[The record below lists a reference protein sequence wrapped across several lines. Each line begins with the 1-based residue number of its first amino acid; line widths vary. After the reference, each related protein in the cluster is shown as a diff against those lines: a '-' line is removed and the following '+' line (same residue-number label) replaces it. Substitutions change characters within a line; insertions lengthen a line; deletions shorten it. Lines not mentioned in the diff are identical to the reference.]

1 MENRIESSS
10 PALCQSCQGYSAR
23 LARPGRRASIYGY
36 FITRHDDFTRHHLC
50 GKGDPLFVPRGVT
63 LIKSIREKNSGL
75 SSNRLSQEQIGAEF
89 STRICDLE
97 SHINRDEK
105 ETVRVKEGISEEI
118 KRADSESDTTGI
130 PLKAKE
136 TARPSYR
143 RRKLRVYLP

>member
-1 MENRIESSS
+1 
-10 PALCQSCQGYSAR
+10 
-23 LARPGRRASIYGY
+23 
-36 FITRHDDFTRHHLC
+36 
-50 GKGDPLFVPRGVT
+50 VPRGVT
-63 LIKSIREKNSGL
+63 LIKSIREKNGSL

>member
-1 MENRIESSS
+1 M
-10 PALCQSCQGYSAR
+10 
-23 LARPGRRASIYGY
+23 
-36 FITRHDDFTRHHLC
+36 
-50 GKGDPLFVPRGVT
+50 PRGVT
-63 LIKSIREKNSGL
+63 LIKSIREKNGSL

-143 RRKLRVYLP
+143 RRKLRV

>member
-1 MENRIESSS
+1 M
-10 PALCQSCQGYSAR
+10 
-23 LARPGRRASIYGY
+23 
-36 FITRHDDFTRHHLC
+36 
-50 GKGDPLFVPRGVT
+50 PRGVT
-63 LIKSIREKNSGL
+63 LIKSIREKNGSL

>member
-1 MENRIESSS
+1 
-10 PALCQSCQGYSAR
+10 
-23 LARPGRRASIYGY
+23 
-36 FITRHDDFTRHHLC
+36 
-50 GKGDPLFVPRGVT
+50 
-63 LIKSIREKNSGL
+63 LIKSIREKNGSL

>member
-1 MENRIESSS
+1 
-10 PALCQSCQGYSAR
+10 
-23 LARPGRRASIYGY
+23 
-36 FITRHDDFTRHHLC
+36 
-50 GKGDPLFVPRGVT
+50 
-63 LIKSIREKNSGL
+63 LIKSIREKNGSL

-105 ETVRVKEGISEEI
+105 ETVRAKEGISEEI